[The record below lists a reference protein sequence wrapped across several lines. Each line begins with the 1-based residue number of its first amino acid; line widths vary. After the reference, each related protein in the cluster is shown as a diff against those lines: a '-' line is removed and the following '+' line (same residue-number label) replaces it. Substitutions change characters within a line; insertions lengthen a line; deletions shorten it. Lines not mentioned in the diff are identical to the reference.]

1 MYDRCINVNAD
12 LFDSPCG
19 NCFFVVSLCN
29 FIAAKK
35 QYKAEPNEKNEQKKN
50 TSSIWKTSITN
61 SCFMAFLKKK
71 HYKWQLKAWGLP
83 KSFATCLR
91 LCIIEFLPTCTKH
104 FCALVFAH
112 VLQHLRDACFGHGD
126 FSILNRSQYS
136 FLC

>member
-50 TSSIWKTSITN
+50 TSKTLLIISSII
-61 SCFMAFLKKK
+61 MGVLLA
-71 HYKWQLKAWGLP
+71 
-83 KSFATCLR
+83 
-91 LCIIEFLPTCTKH
+91 IIIGFIAMMYT
-104 FCALVFAH
+104 AIA
-112 VLQHLRDACFGHGD
+112 
-126 FSILNRSQYS
+126 YM
-136 FLC
+136 